1 MNLINNRNNGNQ
13 SLPALSFRPDNDEEK
28 KAVEQQNAADDV
40 DFGNWE
46 NGYGSFSKGISPQ
59 VEKDTMAEIS
69 GLKTRLGQYE
79 SIEKAKGQYGNMFKN
94 TFRNNFDPDFSAKY
108 SNRFRSTSP
117 GVAKNSIDDELLND
131 MKMRLRDKRNKSKS
145 STRSAYMDG
154 ISIVGANPETT
165 MFQSLSMDQP
175 LSDIENTILETD
187 AKDLVNRAEPLAKQ
201 NGMTTEDYINTRML
215 PDIYEKLLD
224 EVVKEDIPKSSAEY
238 MLRASLSNSL
248 TGKTGMYG
256 NDALVG
262 NNEHTLL
269 QDEAMRRYNPNRFEK
284 LASGIGSLLVDIPM
298 FSALGIGASAI
309 VGKVSSFLTNR
320 LATRI
325 FATKFAEGM
334 TQATANR
341 LAANIITKRIGHK
354 ILQSSAVQGLTL
366 GSYDAMNSVV
376 DDLLIKNDIN
386 TGKTA
391 ESFGKG
397 LLTGAVLGVVGTPLR
412 EAAKGTKGLKKL
424 FAGSGVLSAESAVFT
439 ASTEL
444 EKMKHGIEI
453 TPIDVL
459 NDFVDSSATLLVMRM
474 THWRPKGAEFKLND
488 NGQLKKEFQ
497 LSSSE
502 RAELNELNVNPE
514 QLIAAIESELKLPS
528 FGGEKARFI
537 KETYASLM
545 TNKNLSVST
554 KSKLM
559 FLVENKITST
569 PPVEFDFSVKQNSNG
584 KWEVMTYD
592 AAGRVV
598 SRNIF
603 DHAGNA
609 KSYFM
614 VHRANIRRNRIIL
627 FETELTNGL
636 RSTNFLRQAGLYAKK
651 NKISI
656 DDVASAIYKQSTGEQ
671 MSLQEKKIVED
682 ILERASYDEAG
693 MVQMLYNARRN
704 IEKKCGLEKG
714 TMLLAIKE
722 DFYRLT
728 DAQNKALDD
737 YEKMVRGEVERLEQG
752 TDRRR
757 TVRMLKQGLNSDY
770 FGMTNEEVKKREIED
785 YFDWVAIRDADR
797 VGLRQES
804 RPHAPLRPIYIP
816 PEDNSG
822 YVWSFGPSKN
832 TKEDIAMY
840 KERASSIAER
850 FGVKLNF
857 IFDERE
863 IARPDINDQRAVMNY
878 NNMITAEG
886 WTTKGKVF
894 INLPNAMDVES
905 VEKTVFHEVVAHKGL
920 MNVFGEHLYNFM
932 EDIYK
937 KASPEVLR
945 GINKIKRKY
954 YFADNYTVV
963 EEYLAHLAESVSLT
977 PQERSVYTKVKDYI
991 KSLLIR
997 LNIYTGSNR
1006 QISEKELV
1014 RIMQRH
1020 SEYMQKGTRP
1030 QEYIKEVFGDFSA
1043 AHRDAETYYSTP
1055 EFLKGIKAQAEQ
1067 GKLFSTTPKFF
1078 RNSKELLYY
1087 DYLTPEQQKKVRDRY
1102 GITEEDMQQMTNQE
1116 QYRLLGE
1123 YDEENRLPY
1132 EEKTTFGERS
1142 GAVPGNSS
1150 SEGLILGGSAHLS
1163 HGPLAQPKPVAN
1175 IDAKTLR
1182 TKYSL
1187 QKYLNKGKYDGRNR
1201 VQDVVRGLG
1210 NVLQFDKSR
1219 TSQSYYGDLSING
1232 RNVRVRV
1239 STHPASG
1246 DRIGNSP
1253 ADDKISIVVYK
1264 NGEHSSRGEHAGY
1277 TEYIYDPR
1285 EIPLN
1290 DAANSIL
1297 NGVMNLIE
1305 TGEYVD
1311 YTNKAEKHT
1320 YPYYQNGKVNY
1331 RMSEEYDELGERDEY
1346 FPYEEKTTFG
1356 ERSGAV
1362 PSRYSLAAH
1371 EDVTNMEQDI
1381 ANVKGGALKNFYDG
1395 EEPYAD
1401 EYLDAEMQYRPQG
1414 ETAPYP
1420 GDGVRYRI
1428 PDGGRSRKAKKEL
1441 PPYGLEEE
1449 LFGKHTELADAAPG
1463 AVPLLKDPFYR
1474 SLRANSPTYSYV
1486 YEHLRKLPLEEWTKH
1501 DHDLWD
1507 TLVGMAEGGAVQ
1519 FVLKDIVTDPK
1530 FISTYPELA
1539 MLPVSISKDLPVPVM
1554 YDKEKNR
1561 IFLDRRVYL
1570 YPQSKFYIDGALQS
1584 VARDF
1589 EERRNSAARQVNE
1602 FNSRFKKKYND
1613 AVTYARKIAMMRQIM
1628 PEFDAENKIAESYRS
1643 EYGFYPDEFLSRF
1656 PDMDDYLLH
1665 RVTRGMGTLID
1676 RNQSPEFIM
1685 HHEKLL
1691 NKKINQHR
1699 KFFWGP
1705 VEIIIDAAANGE
1717 GEGPLRVAGEKDHKY
1732 QSLPSSGLDLSE
1744 NIMYEKYLP
1753 SMLKRFNLP
1762 MPSQKRGPW
1771 GWEEYRDK
1779 KRAELKRI
1787 LKESE
1792 ESKRKKSNLKN

>member
-28 KAVEQQNAADDV
+28 KVVEQQNAADDV

-46 NGYGSFSKGISPQ
+46 NGYGSFSKGISPE

-108 SNRFRSTSP
+108 SHRFRSTSP
-117 GVAKNSIDDELLND
+117 SVAKNSIDDELLND

-187 AKDLVNRAEPLAKQ
+187 AKELVNRAEPLAKQ

-386 TGKTA
+386 TGKAA

-474 THWRPKGAEFKLND
+474 THWRPKGAEFKLNG

-737 YEKMVRGEVERLEQG
+737 YEKMIRGEVERLEQG

-797 VGLRQES
+797 IGLRQES
-804 RPHAPLRPIYIP
+804 RPHAPVRPIYIP

-1102 GITEEDMQQMTNQE
+1102 GITEEDMQQTTNQE
-1116 QYRLLGE
+1116 QYKLLGG

-1163 HGPLAQPKPVAN
+1163 HGPLAQPKPAAN

-1182 TKYSL
+1182 TKYPL
-1187 QKYLNKGKYDGRNR
+1187 QKYLNEGEYDGTNR
-1201 VQDVVRGLG
+1201 VQDVVR
-1210 NVLQFDKSR
+1210 D
-1219 TSQSYYGDLSING
+1219 
-1232 RNVRVRV
+1232 
-1239 STHPASG
+1239 
-1246 DRIGNSP
+1246 
-1253 ADDKISIVVYK
+1253 
-1264 NGEHSSRGEHAGY
+1264 
-1277 TEYIYDPR
+1277 
-1285 EIPLN
+1285 
-1290 DAANSIL
+1290 
-1297 NGVMNLIE
+1297 
-1305 TGEYVD
+1305 
-1311 YTNKAEKHT
+1311 
-1320 YPYYQNGKVNY
+1320 
-1331 RMSEEYDELGERDEY
+1331 
-1346 FPYEEKTTFG
+1346 FPYE
-1356 ERSGAV
+1356 V

-1381 ANVKGGALKNFYDG
+1381 ANVKGGALKNVYDG

-1420 GDGVRYRI
+1420 GDGVRYRM
-1428 PDGGRSRKAKKEL
+1428 PDGGRSRKAKKVL
-1441 PPYGLEEE
+1441 PPDGLEEE

-1676 RNQSPEFIM
+1676 RNQSPEFIK

>member
-1 MNLINNRNNGNQ
+1 MNLINNRNNVNQ

-108 SNRFRSTSP
+108 SNRFHSTSP
-117 GVAKNSIDDELLND
+117 SVAKNSIDDELLND

-154 ISIVGANPETT
+154 ISIVGANPETA
-165 MFQSLSMDQP
+165 MFQSFSMDQP

-187 AKDLVNRAEPLAKQ
+187 AKELVNRAEPLAKQ

-320 LATRI
+320 LATKI

-804 RPHAPLRPIYIP
+804 RPHAPVRPIYIP

-1020 SEYMQKGTRP
+1020 SEYMQKGIRP

-1163 HGPLAQPKPVAN
+1163 HGPLAQPKPIAN

-1182 TKYSL
+1182 TKYPL
-1187 QKYLNKGKYDGRNR
+1187 QKYLNEGEYDGINR
-1201 VQDVVRGLG
+1201 VQDVVR
-1210 NVLQFDKSR
+1210 D
-1219 TSQSYYGDLSING
+1219 
-1232 RNVRVRV
+1232 
-1239 STHPASG
+1239 
-1246 DRIGNSP
+1246 
-1253 ADDKISIVVYK
+1253 
-1264 NGEHSSRGEHAGY
+1264 
-1277 TEYIYDPR
+1277 
-1285 EIPLN
+1285 
-1290 DAANSIL
+1290 
-1297 NGVMNLIE
+1297 
-1305 TGEYVD
+1305 
-1311 YTNKAEKHT
+1311 
-1320 YPYYQNGKVNY
+1320 
-1331 RMSEEYDELGERDEY
+1331 

-1395 EEPYAD
+1395 EEPYA
-1401 EYLDAEMQYRPQG
+1401 EEFFDAEMQYRPQG

-1420 GDGVRYRI
+1420 GDGVRYRM

-1539 MLPVSISKDLPVPVM
+1539 MIPVSISKDLPVPVM

-1762 MPSQKRGPW
+1762 LPSQKRGPW

>member
-117 GVAKNSIDDELLND
+117 SVAKNSIDDELLND

-165 MFQSLSMDQP
+165 MFQSFSMDQP

-187 AKDLVNRAEPLAKQ
+187 AKELVNRAEPLAKQ

-386 TGKTA
+386 TGKAA

-474 THWRPKGAEFKLND
+474 THWRPKGAEFKLNG

-804 RPHAPLRPIYIP
+804 RPHAPVRPIYIP

-1116 QYRLLGE
+1116 QYKLFGE

-1163 HGPLAQPKPVAN
+1163 HGPLAQPKPIAN

-1182 TKYSL
+1182 TKYPL
-1187 QKYLNKGKYDGRNR
+1187 QKYLNEGEYDGTNR
-1201 VQDVVRGLG
+1201 VQDVVR
-1210 NVLQFDKSR
+1210 D
-1219 TSQSYYGDLSING
+1219 
-1232 RNVRVRV
+1232 
-1239 STHPASG
+1239 
-1246 DRIGNSP
+1246 
-1253 ADDKISIVVYK
+1253 
-1264 NGEHSSRGEHAGY
+1264 
-1277 TEYIYDPR
+1277 
-1285 EIPLN
+1285 
-1290 DAANSIL
+1290 
-1297 NGVMNLIE
+1297 
-1305 TGEYVD
+1305 
-1311 YTNKAEKHT
+1311 
-1320 YPYYQNGKVNY
+1320 
-1331 RMSEEYDELGERDEY
+1331 
-1346 FPYEEKTTFG
+1346 FPYK
-1356 ERSGAV
+1356 V

-1371 EDVTNMEQDI
+1371 EDVTNMEQDV

-1395 EEPYAD
+1395 EESYAE
-1401 EYLDAEMQYRPQG
+1401 EYFDAEMQYRPQG

-1428 PDGGRSRKAKKEL
+1428 PDGGRSRKAKKVL
-1441 PPYGLEEE
+1441 PPDGLEEE

-1539 MLPVSISKDLPVPVM
+1539 MIPVSISKDLPVPVM

-1691 NKKINQHR
+1691 NKKINKHR